1 MYYQR
6 KPTEKESK
14 RRPSKLSY
22 LFLIKIGFTQDL
34 QVINECPKSPVD
46 FESTYDGFRSLTK
59 YSKLFVNHLFIHYRG
74 MANKDV
80 YEEEKYKGWGQVFKN
95 VIVDNKDYI
104 HSHNNEA
111 PPSI

>member
-1 MYYQR
+1 
-6 KPTEKESK
+6 
-14 RRPSKLSY
+14 
-22 LFLIKIGFTQDL
+22 
-34 QVINECPKSPVD
+34 
-46 FESTYDGFRSLTK
+46 
-59 YSKLFVNHLFIHYRG
+59 